1 MKKELV
7 DDVYK
12 RLINE
17 DWKGLS
23 PYLKGGQMGICMFLA
38 LYSEYKN
45 YKKARNL
52 SAKMLPEVI
61 KAADKLPNRLFD
73 GRIGIAW
80 GVKYLS
86 NNEILEENEITLN
99 IHKGVWSDYLY
110 QSATMPIY
118 LPEEEPVFSIGIYLI
133 QLLNQED
140 SLQRY
145 VMVER
150 LLALI
155 DECDRQLHC
164 TIKDIYSAKEMPLPM
179 LHSILFF
186 LRKMEKEHIY
196 PYQTQKLIESAGTID
211 QRIKNKE
218 LLDDYIYHV
227 LIEKE
232 NTLYNDQTI
241 DFYMKFL
248 GNLGFYSLLYGYPGI
263 FNIALK
269 QMDKQISS
277 FYSKATQIIKKGN
290 ISIETLCGWGFGLL
304 THTKQE
310 EYEE

>member
-45 YKKARNL
+45 YRKARNL

-99 IHKGVWSDYLY
+99 IHKGVWSHYLY

-133 QLLNQED
+133 
-140 SLQRY
+140 
-145 VMVER
+145 
-150 LLALI
+150 
-155 DECDRQLHC
+155 
-164 TIKDIYSAKEMPLPM
+164 K
-179 LHSILFF
+179 
-186 LRKMEKEHIY
+186 
-196 PYQTQKLIESAGTID
+196 
-211 QRIKNKE
+211 
-218 LLDDYIYHV
+218 
-227 LIEKE
+227 
-232 NTLYNDQTI
+232 
-241 DFYMKFL
+241 
-248 GNLGFYSLLYGYPGI
+248 
-263 FNIALK
+263 
-269 QMDKQISS
+269 
-277 FYSKATQIIKKGN
+277 
-290 ISIETLCGWGFGLL
+290 
-304 THTKQE
+304 
-310 EYEE
+310 